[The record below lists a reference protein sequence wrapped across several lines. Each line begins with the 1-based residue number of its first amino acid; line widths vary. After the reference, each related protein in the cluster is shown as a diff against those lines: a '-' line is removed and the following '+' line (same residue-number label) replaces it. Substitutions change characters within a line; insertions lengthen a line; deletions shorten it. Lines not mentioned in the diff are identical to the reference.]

1 MGVITKINDVL
12 CVSVSK
18 VTDKAKASIQ
28 YWDENAFCPVAPTPT
43 PTISPTPTPTPTRTP
58 TPTPTPTISPTPTR
72 TPTPTPTISPTP
84 TPTPVPPTPT
94 PTNTP
99 TPVPPTPT
107 PTNTPTPTPTPT
119 PTAAEPTPTPTPTE
133 CDRDCCV
140 VELCFGNDC
149 SEACSCNDPRMV
161 YLSICK
167 LADCNLSNAFGIY
180 DDDTC
185 RTPAHGGFYSDGT
198 DCWTW
203 DPGIPRLDYQGPC

>member
-94 PTNTP
+94 PTRTPTPTP
-99 TPVPPTPT
+99 TPVP
-107 PTNTPTPTPTPT
+107 PTPTPT

-185 RTPAHGGFYSDGT
+185 RTPAQGGFYSDGT
-198 DCWTW
+198 DCWYW